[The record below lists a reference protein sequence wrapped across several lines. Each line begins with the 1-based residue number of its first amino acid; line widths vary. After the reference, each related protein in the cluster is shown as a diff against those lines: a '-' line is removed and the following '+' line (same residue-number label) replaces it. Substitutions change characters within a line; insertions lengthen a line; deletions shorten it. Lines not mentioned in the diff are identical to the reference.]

1 MNKLSKMSPI
11 EFDFTHAGHRFRVSA
26 VEQPDTEPASGESAA
41 LSVSLDG
48 KPFFTVPSA
57 LGISRDEI
65 VALVVR
71 RYRSQR
77 SPD

>member
-1 MNKLSKMSPI
+1 MDKLSKMSPI
-11 EFDFTHAGHRFRVSA
+11 GFDFTHGGHRFRVSA
-26 VEQPDTEPASGESAA
+26 VEGDTESTPEESAA
-41 LSVSLDG
+41 LSVTLDG
-48 KPFFTVPSA
+48 RPFFTLSSA
-57 LGISRDEI
+57 LGLSRDEI